1 MSFSAEN
8 NNNMNTT
15 MGKSRGPLRELSPN
29 KKLRLSTSPV
39 KTAESK
45 VTKVTARLPT
55 GTSSGIGSAT
65 NALFASYKPKNWNKV
80 ALLPSSTTANEP
92 RLSSPVPLLPRP
104 SSAPPLEPRDSDT
117 CRKHADRLKTRL
129 RLAFYKVVMNQE
141 ELSIGQLPVPDGDK
155 IKSYREKRN
164 SITVHQEQ
172 QALGGSSASE
182 DTDDDSK
189 SETKKF
195 ITPPRASAIGR
206 ARSTDGATFGGSSPF
221 KGHNVKGTP
230 SSMGAARSLLSLGA
244 F

>member
-1 MSFSAEN
+1 MDR
-8 NNNMNTT
+8 
-15 MGKSRGPLRELSPN
+15 SRGPLRELSPN
-29 KKLRLSTSPV
+29 KKIRLSTSPI

-45 VTKVTARLPT
+45 VTKLPT
-55 GTSSGIGSAT
+55 RPPSTGTGSTT
-65 NALFASYKPKNWNKV
+65 NALLASYKPKNWNKV
-80 ALLPSSTTANEP
+80 NLLSSGTSHNEP

-104 SSAPPLEPRDSDT
+104 SSAPPLELRDSDT
-117 CRKHADRLKTRL
+117 CKKHADRLKTRL

-164 SITVHQEQ
+164 SITVQQEQ
-172 QALGGSSASE
+172 TLADSSAAE

-206 ARSTDGATFGGSSPF
+206 AISTDGAGFGSSSPF